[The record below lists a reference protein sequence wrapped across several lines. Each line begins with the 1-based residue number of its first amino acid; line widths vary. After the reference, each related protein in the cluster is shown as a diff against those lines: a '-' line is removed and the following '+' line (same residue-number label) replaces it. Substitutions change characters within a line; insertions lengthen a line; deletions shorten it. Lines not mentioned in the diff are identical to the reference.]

1 MSIEFDFSA
10 FERSLDE
17 ARKRIISAAKKG
29 VVDAVDALLA
39 DSRDEA
45 PLDTGTLR
53 ATAGRSVEVDGDVVT
68 GTVAYSVTEL
78 SQSGERVEYA
88 LRLHEMGEYKNPTTA
103 GTRPKFLERP
113 LKVNARKYRQ
123 MIADTIRKE
132 LS

>member
-1 MSIEFDFSA
+1 MSMEFDFSG
-10 FERSLDE
+10 FERMLGE
-17 ARKRIISAAKKG
+17 TQKRLISAAEKG
-29 VVDAVDALLA
+29 VGDAVDALLG

-45 PLDTGTLR
+45 PLKTGTLR
-53 ATAGRSVEVDGDVVT
+53 ATAGKEVEVSGSTIT

-78 SQSGERVEYA
+78 SESGERVEYA
-88 LRLHEMGEYKNPTTA
+88 LRLHELGEYKNPTTA

-113 LKVNARKYRQ
+113 LKVNAERYKR